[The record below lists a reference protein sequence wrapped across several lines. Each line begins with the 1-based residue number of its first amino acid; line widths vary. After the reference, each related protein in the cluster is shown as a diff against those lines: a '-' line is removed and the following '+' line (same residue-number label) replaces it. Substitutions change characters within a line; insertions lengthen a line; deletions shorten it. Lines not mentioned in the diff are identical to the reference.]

1 MAFEETSAE
10 GQGAGAPVP
19 PPEAAELRREQV
31 RLLYANLPPG
41 LLVTA
46 INAAVL
52 AFMEWRAVP
61 ERRIAAWL
69 LVMLVVTLARYRLVR
84 SYRRAPNALDT
95 GAWGRYYA
103 IATGAAGLT
112 WGAAAVW
119 LFPQALLPQV
129 FLFFM
134 LTAMT
139 AGAVVSFSAIFR
151 VALLFVIPVLSPLAL
166 RLFLSGGRFHDAMG
180 LVAVVF
186 MGVMLLTARRVERA
200 VAATLRLRFENRD
213 LIAHLEAEK
222 TAIHR
227 LNEDLRREVALH
239 SRTADELKERE
250 AYIRAVLEH
259 VEEGI
264 VTVDHGGCLRSLN
277 REALR
282 IFGYTEEE
290 ILGSHFSQLVPAAE
304 RAEYTRFLESQIER
318 AGVRFAGHGLE
329 VNGLRR
335 DGTVF
340 PMELG
345 LSAMTVGPQR
355 SFVAVTRDVTDRRR
369 SERLKGELVA
379 TLGHEIRTPL
389 TSALGSLGLLT
400 ETATSKLAGD
410 DIRLLRIARSNME
423 RLART
428 VAELLDVDNN
438 HAATMK
444 WAPAPLALVRL
455 AEDAV
460 SADADYAQARNV
472 RLALDPCSSAALI
485 QGDRGLLLRALSHL
499 LINAIHLAPAH
510 TTVEIAITTEMG
522 VGVVSVRD
530 CGAALPPNARA
541 RLFDP
546 RPDMQVCELAVPRSL
561 WVARAIAEK
570 HGGTVGY
577 EAREAGGSH
586 FFLRVPLYAARSAG
600 RA

>member
-1 MAFEETSAE
+1 MDVAFEHASAGVE
-10 GQGAGAPVP
+10 GAPTAP
-19 PPEAAELRREQV
+19 LEATELHREQV

-46 INAAVL
+46 VNAAIL
-52 AFMEWRAVP
+52 TFMEWRAVP
-61 ERRIAAWL
+61 QARIAGWL
-69 LVMLVVTLARYRLVR
+69 LLMVLVTVARYWLIGY
-84 SYRRAPNALDT
+84 YRRAEGARDT
-95 GAWGRYYA
+95 ATWGRYYA
-103 IATGAAGLT
+103 IATGAAGLV
-112 WGAAAVW
+112 WGATAVW

-139 AGAVVSFSAIFR
+139 AGAVVSFSAIFA
-151 VALLFVIPVLSPLAL
+151 VALLFVISVLGPLAL

-180 LVAVVF
+180 LVAVMF

-200 VAATLRLRFENRD
+200 VAASLRLRFENRD
-213 LIAHLEAEK
+213 LIASLEAEK
-222 TAIHR
+222 AAIHR

-239 SRTADELKERE
+239 SRTADDLKERE
-250 AYIRAVLEH
+250 TYIRAVLEH

-264 VTVDHGGCLRSLN
+264 VTVDGAGRLRSLN

-282 IFGYTEEE
+282 IFGYKEEE

-304 RAEYTRFLESQIER
+304 RAEYTRFLERQIEQV
-318 AGVRFAGHGLE
+318 GVKFGGHGLE

-345 LSAMTVGPQR
+345 LSAMVVGSER
-355 SFVAVTRDVTDRRR
+355 GFVAVTRDVTNRRR

-400 ETATSKLAGD
+400 ETATTKLAGD
-410 DIRLLRIARSNME
+410 DVRLLRIARSNME

-444 WAPAPLALVRL
+444 WAPAPLVLARL

-460 SADADYAQARNV
+460 SADADYAQVRNV
-472 RLALDPCSSAALI
+472 RLAMDPCSSAAVI
-485 QGDRGLLLRALSHL
+485 HGDRGLLLRALSHL

-510 TTVEIAITTEMG
+510 TTIEVATATEMG
-522 VGVVSVRD
+522 VGVVSIRD
-530 CGAALPPNARA
+530 CGAALSVDARA
-541 RLFDP
+541 HLFDP
-546 RPDMQVCELAVPRSL
+546 HPNAQVRDLAAPRSL

-586 FFLRVPLYAARSAG
+586 FFLRVPLFAATSAG
-600 RA
+600 RV